1 MHKSSIGKIGRIYHP
16 EGKIAPKVNHY
27 SVQFQSQDIGKWKKA
42 INSAFSKTNPRRRYL
57 IEMFENLEIDGHTES
72 VMEKREVAIT
82 NQKIHFYLKGQD
94 GKQDENV
101 KELIT
106 ETPWF
111 HDLTKAFCKADP
123 FGYSMVEFET
133 KGGIITKTIDLP
145 RANVIPESNWF
156 MWDVNSPN
164 NGFDIHKSRESR
176 FCAFIPGATKYG
188 KLMTAAQY
196 IIYKRGGFGDWSQFA
211 ELYGLPIR
219 EAQYD
224 PFDPSARTSLHEEF
238 EKMGGNA
245 HIILP
250 KGTDFKIHDQ
260 NGQGKSEV
268 FKDLIEVCNSE
279 ISKIFLGNTLTTDSG
294 SNGARS
300 LGEVHQDVEEEIA
313 LSNMIRMEFLLNWS
327 LDEKFRALGYP
338 IPEGKFEFTRT
349 KDIPLDK
356 RIKIDSKVAEQ
367 VPVPDEY
374 WYKTYNID
382 KGKIPSSKPPK
393 DPKETKKPKEGKKS
407 GEENPNDKGGD
418 GKKPKGNG
426 TVTAIANLYSN
437 VCTDC
442 EEEHSPTAAD
452 DQFEKIWKRLAKE
465 LHQGNTPLIDQ
476 ELVEATAAQL
486 SEALFSG
493 LAVDSIDQISD
504 AGTLQ
509 MIEKMD
515 ENIFRFSG
523 FKAHWQIQDAL
534 ALMKDDKGGIRAFSD
549 YFQLVKKHVNEKYNV
564 NYLKSEYNHAIASG
578 QMGERWQEIE
588 RNKSLAPYLTYNT
601 MRDGRVR
608 PIHQKLEGV
617 TRKIDD
623 AFWSSYYPP
632 NGWACRCT
640 VNQSGD
646 AVITDVPAIDPDEVP
661 EMFRVNVGK
670 KGIVY
675 PEGHPYF
682 KNASK
687 NLEQSI
693 HIQYLKSKALQFEK
707 TYTSR
712 KSKKSLFVHKKIS
725 TTEPQNIP
733 TGKAL
738 VKNGYEVKLLP
749 DARIEKIKNP
759 DALING
765 RVADFKHPEKTANY
779 KNVAQTKIKRAS
791 NQRAEI
797 VVFDLPRAVD
807 SQFINGV
814 RISLGKSRNRHVNEV
829 WVLFK
834 GQMNIIK
841 RESLNKDLKKL
852 E

>member
-1 MHKSSIGKIGRIYHP
+1 MHKSSIGKIGRVYHP

-27 SVQFQSQDIGKWKKA
+27 SIQFQSQDIAKWKKA
-42 INSAFSKTNPRRRYL
+42 INAAFSKMNPRRRYL
-57 IEMFENLEIDGHTES
+57 IELFENLEIDGHTES
-72 VMEKREVAIT
+72 VMEKRQVAIT

-123 FGYSMVEFET
+123 FGYSMVEFEA
-133 KGGIITKTIDLP
+133 KNGIITKTIDLP
-145 RANVIPESNWF
+145 RTNVIPEWNWF
-156 MWDVNSPN
+156 MFDPHNPD
-164 NGFDIHKSRESR
+164 NGFDFTNSRESR

-224 PFDPSARTSLHEEF
+224 PFDPNARTDLHTEF

-245 HIILP
+245 HVILP

-300 LGEVHQDVEEEIA
+300 LGEVHQDVEEDIA

-327 LDEKFRALGYP
+327 LDEKFRNIGYP

-349 KDIPLDK
+349 KEIPLDK
-356 RIKIDSKVAEQ
+356 RILIDEKVAEQ
-367 VPVPDEY
+367 VDVPDEY
-374 WYKTYNID
+374 WYKTYGVD
-382 KGKIPSSKPPK
+382 KGKASTTTKPNPEPTNQPPK
-393 DPKETKKPKEGKKS
+393 KGKKE
-407 GEENPNDKGGD
+407 GEENPKDKGGS
-418 GKKPKGNG
+418 GKKPKGG
-426 TVTAIANLYSN
+426 SAVDAVAALYDS
-437 VCTDC
+437 VCEDC
-442 EEEHSPTAAD
+442 GHQHIDPTAAD
-452 DQFEKIWKRLAKE
+452 DEFEKIWKRLAKE
-465 LHQGNTPLIDQ
+465 LHEGANPLIDN
-476 ELVEATAAQL
+476 ELVDATAEQL
-486 SEALFSG
+486 RAALLSG
-493 LAVDSIDQISD
+493 LSVSSLDEITDKSTMDM
-504 AGTLQ
+504 LQ
-509 MIEKMD
+509 RMD

-534 ALMKDDKGGIRAFSD
+534 ALMKDDKGGIRAFGD
-549 YFQLVKKHVNEKYNV
+549 YFKLVKKHVNEKYNV
-564 NYLKSEYNHAIASG
+564 NYLRAEYNHAIASG
-578 QMGERWQEIE
+578 QMAERWQEVM
-588 RNKSLAPYLTYNT
+588 RNKELAPYLTYNT
-601 MRDGRVR
+601 MRDERVR

-646 AVITDVPAIDPDEVP
+646 AAVTEVPAIDPEEVP
-661 EMFRVNVGK
+661 EMFRINVGK

-682 KNASK
+682 S
-687 NLEQSI
+687 SI
-693 HIQYLKSKALQFEK
+693 KS
-707 TYTSR
+707 
-712 KSKKSLFVHKKIS
+712 SKKTSITKAIKK
-725 TTEPQNIP
+725 
-733 TGKAL
+733 
-738 VKNGYEVKLLP
+738 
-749 DARIEKIKNP
+749 
-759 DALING
+759 
-765 RVADFKHPEKTANY
+765 
-779 KNVAQTKIKRAS
+779 
-791 NQRAEI
+791 
-797 VVFDLPRAVD
+797 
-807 SQFINGV
+807 
-814 RISLGKSRNRHVNEV
+814 
-829 WVLFK
+829 
-834 GQMNIIK
+834 
-841 RESLNKDLKKL
+841 LNKDG
-852 E
+852 